1 MNWGMYLMNYCIM
14 LCLVMQSVIAQQE
27 PWTWHYHKVLQ
38 NERPSGKEKNELLFS
53 KVGIPPFNQLLF
65 SWNAFRPRKSHYSF
79 FVQVRDAATKKWG
92 SWHKMIDWGHGLQ
105 RSYSTLSDGTSR
117 YFHVRLETE
126 GSRMADAFKIKI
138 GTSSGDFSNIKS
150 VTINTSNMN
159 RFEPESIAYHK
170 LPSVHITD
178 VPALSQIALLHE
190 KCRMMCS
197 PTSCSMLLGYLTKKD
212 IDPLAYAEC
221 SFDQGLNV
229 YGSWPFNTAHAF
241 ELSEGTFQFY
251 VARLHSFVQLHKNLM
266 KGIPVV
272 VSVRG
277 DIVGAP
283 KAYNNGHL
291 LVVVGFDAKKGV
303 VICHDPAEPLDH
315 QTVKSYPVSSFV
327 RAWERSRR
335 LSYIAAPELK

>member
-1 MNWGMYLMNYCIM
+1 MNYF
-14 LCLVMQSVIAQQE
+14 VIFCFIVQVIVAQQE
-27 PWTWHYHKVLQ
+27 AWTWHYHKVLENQ
-38 NERPSGKEKNELLFS
+38 CPSAKDKRELLFS
-53 KVGIPPFNQLLF
+53 KVDVPLFSQLLF
-65 SWNAFRPRKSHYSF
+65 SWNALRPRKSHYSF

-92 SWHKMIDWGHGLQ
+92 AWHKMIDWGHGLQ
-105 RSYSTLSDGTSR
+105 RSYSTLSDGMSR

-126 GSRMADAFKIKI
+126 GSRMADAFKVKVSNIA
-138 GTSSGDFSNIKS
+138 GDFSNIKS
-150 VTINTSNMN
+150 VTINISNMS
-159 RFEPESIAYHK
+159 RFEPELIAYHK
-170 LPSVHITD
+170 LPSVYIAD

-190 KCRMMCS
+190 KCRTMCS
-197 PTSCSMLLGYLTKKD
+197 PTSCSMLLGYLTKKS
-212 IDPLAYAEC
+212 INPLHFAES

-241 ELSEGTFQFY
+241 ELSNGAFQFY
-251 VARLHSFVQLHKNLM
+251 VGRLHSFAQLHKHLM
-266 KGIPVV
+266 SGTPVV

-283 KAYNNGHL
+283 KVYNNGHL

-303 VICHDPAEPLDH
+303 VICHDPAENEDC
-315 QTVKSYPVSSFV
+315 QTVKNYPIGSFV